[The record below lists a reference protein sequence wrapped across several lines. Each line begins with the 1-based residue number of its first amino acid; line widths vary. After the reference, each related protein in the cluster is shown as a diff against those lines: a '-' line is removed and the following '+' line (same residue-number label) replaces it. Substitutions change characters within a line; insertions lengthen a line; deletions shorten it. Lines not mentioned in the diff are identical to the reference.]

1 MSRLFTTTIF
11 NRFFYLSFYKGTTY
25 GMISLNDVT
34 FAKSPLHRFSRSTA
48 FNELV
53 ANVFQPCRE
62 RSTCSQPSP
71 PLVVFRCLCAR
82 IFYFSLYVL
91 KRIEKR
97 ASLSVL
103 STRSRSK
110 GKTAR
115 RWIEILNGKEK
126 GELGS
131 ISILSP
137 PLLNYW
143 LHDDSS
149 FTTRHQ
155 RHCTIRY
162 FYISSDSNIVSS
174 CTFKKKNI
182 YIYINCVQTIYKN
195 IKSRSNRTFESYIL
209 KS

>member
-1 MSRLFTTTIF
+1 MKFHSKRASTKIKNVKEGYPSNNKIHIYILAHLISINFLIIISTRTFRLFTTTIF

-115 RWIEILNGKEK
+115 R
-126 GELGS
+126 
-131 ISILSP
+131 
-137 PLLNYW
+137 
-143 LHDDSS
+143 
-149 FTTRHQ
+149 
-155 RHCTIRY
+155 
-162 FYISSDSNIVSS
+162 
-174 CTFKKKNI
+174 
-182 YIYINCVQTIYKN
+182 
-195 IKSRSNRTFESYIL
+195 
-209 KS
+209 

>member
-1 MSRLFTTTIF
+1 MSKRVTLRTTKYIYIYISSSHKYQLSYYYIDELSRLFTTTIF

-115 RWIEILNGKEK
+115 R
-126 GELGS
+126 
-131 ISILSP
+131 
-137 PLLNYW
+137 
-143 LHDDSS
+143 
-149 FTTRHQ
+149 
-155 RHCTIRY
+155 
-162 FYISSDSNIVSS
+162 
-174 CTFKKKNI
+174 
-182 YIYINCVQTIYKN
+182 
-195 IKSRSNRTFESYIL
+195 
-209 KS
+209 